1 MIGGALI
8 ARLIPRWRLEL
19 LWVGSLIALFGLQ
32 QENGLWGAALPA
44 FTLLLVI
51 GVWVIIQKR
60 PTPEDRL
67 HLGLIIGIGGALTVL
82 SLILSGQ
89 PPAETLMVLPAA
101 GLVVLGGLNVGA
113 LIRDLPHP
121 EADSARKRFAL
132 LGIVGIIGLL
142 AILKLPTL
150 QGAVNSL
157 VQADGADRLIGWVGF
172 SYIAFRLMHV
182 LLDYRIG
189 RVTAVSLR
197 DFTLYSLFF
206 PAIPAGP
213 IARLE
218 QFHKELQR
226 ELPTKS
232 LASDEVLQ
240 GLVRIGIGLLKKF
253 VLADTLALIA
263 LTPNTAA
270 HSSST
275 AILWLMVYAYAL
287 QLFFDFSGY
296 VDIAIGIGRIA
307 GITLPE
313 NFKAPYF
320 QRNLTQFWNQWHIT
334 LSTWFRLY
342 FFMPFSRVLMSTPL
356 KSQRALVILLAQVAT
371 MILIGLWHGAALNF
385 VLWGTWHG
393 VGLWAHKQISDRLR
407 GWDGFVSNRPRL
419 GQLIT
424 VGSVIATFH
433 FVAVGW
439 VFFALPNLDLIGHTL
454 AGLIGR

>member
-1 MIGGALI
+1 MIAGALI

-32 QENGLWGAALPA
+32 QESGLWGGALPA

-51 GVWVIIQKR
+51 GVWVIIQKL

-67 HLGLIIGIGGALTVL
+67 HLGLIVGIGGALTAL

-89 PPAETLMVLPAA
+89 PPAETLIVLPAA
-101 GLVVLGGLNVGA
+101 GLVVLGGLNMGA

-132 LGIVGIIGLL
+132 LGIVGVISLL

-157 VQADGADRLIGWVGF
+157 VQAGSPDRLIGWVGF

-189 RVTAVSLR
+189 RVTPVSLR

-218 QFHKELQR
+218 QFHKELYK
-226 ELPTKS
+226 PT

-240 GLVRIGIGLLKKF
+240 GLVRIGIGLFKKF
-253 VLADTLALIA
+253 VLADTLALAA
-263 LTPNTAA
+263 LNPEVAA

-313 NFKAPYF
+313 NFRAPYF

-342 FFMPFSRVLMSTPL
+342 FFMPFSRVLMASPL

-385 VLWGTWHG
+385 VLWGAWHG
-393 VGLWAHKQISDRLR
+393 VGLWAHKQLSDRLR
-407 GWDGFVSNRPRL
+407 AWDGFVAKRPRL

-424 VGSVIATFH
+424 VASVMVTFH

-439 VFFALPNLDLIGHTL
+439 VFFALPNLDLIGRTL